1 MPRLQFHLFGF
12 TLALCLI
19 LLLSSCSLLPRSEF
33 ARPQVTL
40 PTGWQQYQTVDG
52 VAIAD
57 EEAWWKSFNDPLLD
71 QLIDRALRSNNDLA
85 VATIKVRRAQLQA
98 GLANTNLTPSL
109 AVTAGSSLSQDLT
122 SKNTT
127 QNHTVTG
134 QLSYELDLWGRLASI
149 RDAARWEAKAT
160 EQDRRST
167 ALALIGTVAT
177 AYWQVAWLNQ
187 RISLAEASIAA
198 AEKTVQLVQIK
209 YQAGAVSGIDLVQ
222 AEQTVA
228 SQQATLVQ
236 LLQQRIEA
244 RNALAILFDQAP
256 QQHLAEQQRLPETTL
271 PGIKAGLPVELLG
284 RRPDLRAAELR
295 LREYLANVDASR
307 ASFYPTFTLTGSLAS
322 SSISLEQV
330 LKNPIATLGAG
341 LTLPF
346 LQWNTARLTVAVSQ
360 TSYEEAVVNF
370 RQTLYT
376 ALGEVEN
383 SLAAVRSYQEEGL
396 HLERALQL
404 AQQAEQRAAVRYQAG
419 ATGVQAWLDEQER
432 CRTAEILVLQNRLN
446 RLKARMT
453 LHQALG
459 GGMTERSNP
468 AKQD

>member
-1 MPRLQFHLFGF
+1 MPRLFFHLIR
-12 TLALCLI
+12 LALAFCMM

-33 ARPQVTL
+33 AQPQMTL
-40 PTGWQQYQTVDG
+40 PAGWQQHQTVDG
-52 VAIAD
+52 ASIVAGD
-57 EEAWWKSFNDPLLD
+57 GWWKSFNDPLLD
-71 QLIDRALRSNNDLA
+71 QLIERALRSNNNLV
-85 VATIKVRRAQLQA
+85 VAAIKVRRAQLQA

-109 AVTAGSSLSQDLT
+109 NAGATSSLSQDLT
-122 SKNTT
+122 SKTTT
-127 QNHTVTG
+127 QSHAVTG

-149 RDAARWEAKAT
+149 RDAARWEAEAT

-167 ALALIGTVAT
+167 ALSLIGTVAT
-177 AYWQVAWLNQ
+177 AYWQIAWLNQ

-209 YQAGAVSGIDLVQ
+209 YQSGAVSGIDLVQ

-236 LLQQRIEA
+236 LQQQRIEA
-244 RNALAILFDQAP
+244 RNTLALLFDQAP
-256 QQHLAEQQRLPETTL
+256 QQHLAEQQRLPDAAL
-271 PGIKAGLPVELLG
+271 PAIKAGLPVELLA

-307 ASFYPTFTLTGSLAS
+307 ASFYPTFTLTGNLGS

-346 LQWNTARLTVAVSQ
+346 LQWNTAKLTVAVSQ

-376 ALGEVEN
+376 ALGDVEN
-383 SLAAVRSYQEEGL
+383 SLAAVRSYQEQGK

-432 CRTAEILVLQNRLN
+432 SRTAEIQLLENRLN

-468 AKQD
+468 AKHG